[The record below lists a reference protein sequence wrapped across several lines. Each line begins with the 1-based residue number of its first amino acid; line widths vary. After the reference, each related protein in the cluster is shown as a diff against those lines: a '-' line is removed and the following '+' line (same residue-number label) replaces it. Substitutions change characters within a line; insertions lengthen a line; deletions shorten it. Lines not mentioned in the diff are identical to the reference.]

1 MRGATYPRVRPDD
14 ELPAALRS
22 GNRVRVL
29 ETVAHRGRVTRAE
42 IARATGLAST
52 TVSALVGELLAE
64 DLLAERPAPR
74 GPRGRGRPATL
85 LTLNPHGGTV
95 LGIHLRHDGVRV
107 AVADLAGTVLAQR
120 GRRLDVDH
128 RVPDALAAV
137 TEMAQRLTEGRRRT
151 VGAGVAV
158 STPVLP
164 LAAESSVLP
173 LLGARPGVDVAA
185 LLGRALG
192 VPVHVA
198 NDADLGALAEWAY
211 GVARGLDDVVYVM
224 LGDGVGA
231 GLVLGGRLHRG
242 ARGVAGELGH
252 VAVVSDGRLCRCG
265 ATGCLETVAALPA
278 LLRDG
283 WTSLVELVAALDVG
297 DVDAVELARAAGEAV
312 GRALAGVVPVL
323 APQAVVVGGPG
334 ARLGEPL
341 LAGVR
346 ATLYA
351 RTSPAAPEVPVL
363 PGALG
368 VDAELRGAVAEAIR
382 RTWTRLLP

>member
-1 MRGATYPRVRPDD
+1 MRPDD

-137 TEMAQRLTEGRRRT
+137 TEMAHRLTEGRRRT

-164 LAAESSVLP
+164 PAAGSSLLP

-252 VAVVSDGRLCRCG
+252 VAVVPDGRACRCG
-265 ATGCLETVAALPA
+265 ASGCLETVAALRA

-283 WTSLVELVAALDVG
+283 WTSLVELVAAIDVG
-297 DVDAVELARAAGEAV
+297 DADAAGLARTAGEAV

-346 ATLYA
+346 ATLHA
-351 RTSPAAPEVPVL
+351 HASAAVPEVPVL

-368 VDAELRGAVAEAIR
+368 ADAELFGAVAEATR